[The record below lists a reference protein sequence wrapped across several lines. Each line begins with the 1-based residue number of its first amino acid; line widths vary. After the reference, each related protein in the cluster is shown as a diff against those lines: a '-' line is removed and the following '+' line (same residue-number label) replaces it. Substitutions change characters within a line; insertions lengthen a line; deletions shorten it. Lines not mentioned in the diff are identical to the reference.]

1 MRKAIIAVVSMLF
14 AANTVQAVKPIETEG
29 YDRFGNSF
37 KLDVVSLLY
46 VAPQV
51 MWEHFTD
58 TRFSYG
64 IYAQAHF
71 MNRSTFRDM
80 EKSPGKTTFENGEK
94 YDTKWDRRYAGV
106 MVCPEGRYYVGSKP
120 ARGFYLAAR
129 ADMGLF
135 RESFDVKRRHVVEG
149 VENKEEDY
157 IFLYN
162 EKGDLDFGLGCGF
175 GIGCQYYFGQN
186 SRWGMDVNCFL
197 KSDWKLGDDD
207 ENVWEWFWG
216 PGLLADLNISIL
228 YRF

>member
-1 MRKAIIAVVSMLF
+1 MRKVIFAVVSMLF

-58 TRFSYG
+58 TRLSYG

-129 ADMGLF
+129 ADIGLF

-175 GIGCQYYFGQN
+175 GIGGQWYFGQN
-186 SRWGMDVNCFL
+186 SRWGMDVNCFV

>member
-1 MRKAIIAVVSMLF
+1 MKKAIIAVAFMLC
-14 AANTVQAVKPIETEG
+14 AVNAVHAVKPIETEG

-37 KLDVVSLLY
+37 KLDLVSLVY

-64 IYAQAHF
+64 VYAQAHF
-71 MNRSTFRDM
+71 LNRSTFRDT

-120 ARGFYLAAR
+120 SRGFYLAAR
-129 ADMGLF
+129 ADMGIF

-149 VENKEEDY
+149 AEKREEDY

-162 EKGDLDFGLGCGF
+162 EKGELDFGLGCGF
-175 GIGCQYYFGQN
+175 GIGGQWYFGQN
-186 SRWGMDVNCFL
+186 SHWGMDVNGFL

-216 PGLLADLNISIL
+216 PGLFADLNISIL